1 VAVKLGYKNVYRDP
15 RGFPEW
21 QRLHLPVESSPL
33 RSPQTGPWGNLQG
46 SFGGFGMIW
55 TLLGIFLGGMALNLT
70 PCVYPLI
77 PVTISYF
84 GGQALRQGER
94 RTDKFLLHG
103 LCYITGLATTNS
115 ALGVMAAMSGGL
127 MGAVLQSP
135 TVLVLIAAILIF
147 FATSLFGLWEF
158 RLPSFLTQVGA
169 RSYTGY
175 FGTFFMGLT
184 LGLVAAPC
192 IGPFILGLLT
202 WVAGTGSYRLGFLTF
217 FILSLGMGLPLLF
230 LALFSGRLAKLP
242 RSGGW
247 MIWVRKLL
255 GWGLVG
261 MAAYFIRPLLSESA
275 GVIVLSLVALS
286 MGLHLGWFDKT
297 SAATRFFIWIKTSAA
312 VACIVVAT
320 FLLTSWAMRGPG
332 VAWRPFSDQL
342 LMEAQKLGKPVII
355 DFYASWCA
363 PCRELERLTFHHPS
377 VVKEAETSFTMIKV
391 DLTRSGN
398 PVHDRL
404 LKQFGIKG
412 VPTVLFIDA
421 NGKER
426 PELRLVDYLPPD
438 QFLSRMQKLK
448 IMGHLNTMEQTR
460 RRP

>member
-1 VAVKLGYKNVYRDP
+1 
-15 RGFPEW
+15 
-21 QRLHLPVESSPL
+21 
-33 RSPQTGPWGNLQG
+33 
-46 SFGGFGMIW
+46 
-55 TLLGIFLGGMALNLT
+55 
-70 PCVYPLI
+70 
-77 PVTISYF
+77 
-84 GGQALRQGER
+84 
-94 RTDKFLLHG
+94 
-103 LCYITGLATTNS
+103 
-115 ALGVMAAMSGGL
+115 MAAMSGGL